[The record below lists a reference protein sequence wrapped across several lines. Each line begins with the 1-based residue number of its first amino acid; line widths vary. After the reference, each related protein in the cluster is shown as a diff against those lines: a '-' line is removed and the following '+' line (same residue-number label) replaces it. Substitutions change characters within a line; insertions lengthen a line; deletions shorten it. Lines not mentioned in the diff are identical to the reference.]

1 MLASKARGKNA
12 MPAAL
17 DSIDIHGTHLY
28 VERGYPWKEWELL
41 RREAPVYWYERED
54 IEPFWAITRHADVLA
69 ISRDPSTFIN
79 GGRRLRLAS
88 IGEEILMTEG
98 FKGFAKEQGWD
109 PGEPPD
115 MVFMDDPRH
124 RKFRLLTSSAFTP
137 GRLRALEPRIEKLA
151 TGFAAEFAETLGRRT
166 AEAGSCDFVRE
177 YSVKLPL
184 AAIGDLMGLPPGDW
198 MRALVWTN
206 AMLGDIHPSSQVEGE
221 SPGGAA
227 RRAVLEMRAYFDA
240 LMEERRDAGAG
251 SECLVDMLLRARL
264 DGEPLTDQQLH
275 GYLLLLTAAGNET
288 TRNATTGGLIALLE
302 NPDQR
307 DLLCERPELV
317 NSAVEEILRW
327 TSPVVQFARTVTKDV
342 EIRGQ
347 KIREGDTVGVFY
359 PSANRDEDVFEDP
372 DRFDVTRQPNHHLAF
387 GHGSHFCLGANL
399 ARVELRAAI
408 RALLP
413 ILPRMELVDAGVRI
427 PHLHVP
433 GFRSLAVRYTSA

>member
-206 AMLGDIHPSSQVEGE
+206 AMLGDIHPSFQVEGE

-275 GYLLLLTAAGNET
+275 GYLLLLTAAGNESRGPSRRTSRFGVRRSGRATRWGCSTRRRTETRTSSKTRIVSTSHASPT
-288 TRNATTGGLIALLE
+288 TTWPSGTVRT
-302 NPDQR
+302 
-307 DLLCERPELV
+307 
-317 NSAVEEILRW
+317 SAWAPTWRASSFGRRSAPCCRSCPGW
-327 TSPVVQFARTVTKDV
+327 SWSMRAYASPTSTSPAFARSPFATLL
-342 EIRGQ
+342 
-347 KIREGDTVGVFY
+347 RE
-359 PSANRDEDVFEDP
+359 
-372 DRFDVTRQPNHHLAF
+372 AF
-387 GHGSHFCLGANL
+387 AHFC
-399 ARVELRAAI
+399 RR
-408 RALLP
+408 
-413 ILPRMELVDAGVRI
+413 PRTRDAE
-427 PHLHVP
+427 PP
-433 GFRSLAVRYTSA
+433 G